1 MQVDGWIVNHTIWY
15 YIWKKS
21 LKRYSELSKQNIH
34 GVHKHV
40 HNKKNTKKK
49 NPKIKAWDVKQ

>member
-40 HNKKNTKKK
+40 HNKIKYKKIPKKK
-49 NPKIKAWDVKQ
+49 PEN